1 MPSRVLTVMF
11 TDIKGF
17 TERTSKSSR
26 IELHNILQE
35 HEELLTPVLPDF
47 GGRIVKTGG
56 DSFMVVFESPT
67 NAVLCG
73 VMIQERLHERNEN
86 MPKGEHLEVRVAI
99 NTGEVVEREGDVFG
113 EAVNIAARIEGIT
126 EASEIY
132 FTESVYLAM
141 NKAEVPSSEV
151 GLRRLKGVPEAIKV
165 YRVIQDRHSEQYQQ
179 LIERLR
185 SGAFEHRWSG
195 EAARAIGER
204 GEGRAAGRRRRSG
217 GRGRARRGSPA
228 GS

>member
-26 IELHNILQE
+26 LELHEILQE
-35 HEELLTPVLPDF
+35 HEDLLLPIARES
-47 GGRIVKTGG
+47 GGRVVKTAG
-56 DSFMVVFESPT
+56 DSFMVAFDSPT

-73 VMIQERLHERNEN
+73 VMMQERLRERNEN
-86 MPKGEHLEVRVAI
+86 VPEGERIEVRVAV

-141 NKAEVPSSEV
+141 NKA
-151 GLRRLKGVPEAIKV
+151 
-165 YRVIQDRHSEQYQQ
+165 
-179 LIERLR
+179 
-185 SGAFEHRWSG
+185 
-195 EAARAIGER
+195 
-204 GEGRAAGRRRRSG
+204 
-217 GRGRARRGSPA
+217 
-228 GS
+228 